1 MELAGIP
8 ASERDRLE
16 DLTSVYL
23 EAMTPAM
30 LAISDDDR
38 ATGAEW
44 TVVGI
49 IAGLKMAVLLQDFLE
64 REGGR
69 GDRASALIIEEG
81 QRQHAVRQEA
91 QILREFVDGCRLIGD
106 GTEGNPLRVEG
117 PADARWERV
126 AKLTGAGT

>member
-1 MELAGIP
+1 VSPQQVHEGAVSVVRCMELAGIP

-38 ATGAEW
+38 ATSAQW

-49 IAGLKMAVLLQDFLE
+49 IAGLKMAVLLQDFL
-64 REGGR
+64 
-69 GDRASALIIEEG
+69 
-81 QRQHAVRQEA
+81 
-91 QILREFVDGCRLIGD
+91 
-106 GTEGNPLRVEG
+106 
-117 PADARWERV
+117 
-126 AKLTGAGT
+126 